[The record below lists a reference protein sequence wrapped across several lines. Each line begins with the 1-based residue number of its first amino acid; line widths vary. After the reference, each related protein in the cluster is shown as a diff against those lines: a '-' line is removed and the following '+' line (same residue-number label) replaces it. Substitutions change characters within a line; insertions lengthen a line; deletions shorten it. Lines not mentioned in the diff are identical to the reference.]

1 MPFRPG
7 LILQHSA
14 AGTLGRLGEWLRQR
28 SIPYQVMKAWES
40 VDVPD
45 PEDHRFVVSLGSR
58 HSVSESDVP
67 WVSNELRFLRRSV
80 EADVPVLGLCF
91 GGQALATVLGGGVQR
106 MARPEVGWAKIRS
119 EAEWLVPGPWLQYHM
134 EVLVLPDGAS
144 RLAHDHAGPAAFAAG
159 PHIGVQFH
167 PEVTSDMLDAWARM
181 DTELPTG
188 VTPEELATQS
198 RQHAARAREAA
209 FDLFDAWWGRGPA
222 QDHASA
228 RPDECS

>member
-1 MPFRPG
+1 MALRPG
-7 LILQHSA
+7 LILQHDP
-14 AGTLGRLGEWLRQR
+14 AGALGRLGEWLRQR
-28 SIPYQVMKAWES
+28 SIRHEVVKVWES
-40 VDVPD
+40 ADVPD
-45 PEDHRFVVSLGSR
+45 PEDHRFVVSLGSP
-58 HSVSESDVP
+58 HSVTDSDVQ
-67 WVSNELRFLRRSV
+67 WVSDELRFLRESV

-91 GGQALATVLGGGVQR
+91 GGQALATVLGGGVER

-119 EAEWLVPGPWLQYHM
+119 ETEWLSPGPWLQYHQ
-134 EVLVLPDGAS
+134 EVLILPDGAA

-167 PEVTSDMLDAWARM
+167 PEATPEMLDAWARV
-181 DTELPTG
+181 DTDLPTG

-209 FDLFDAWWGRGPA
+209 FDLFDAWWARGPA

-228 RPDECS
+228 CG